1 MDTDNQNIEASE
13 TTSGAYFPGGKF
25 LGSLK
30 TRMLVSFVL
39 LFALVILIMQSVE
52 RYGVPFSPYR
62 GTLQQNRVDAFEALS
77 LTADIKKD
85 RLTLEFEGIK
95 KDTLMFAD
103 NNLVKDLFE
112 AFRPDLAGSG
122 AGNSYSDV
130 LHYLEKIR
138 TTYPAY
144 ERIDILGPDQ
154 TIVVSTDSMHI
165 GAVIPKLPP
174 ALVAN
179 LSPGQPSMAFWKSPE
194 DGKMELL
201 SMYPAGNGGSMNF
214 KTGTFML
221 FHVDADK
228 IIDNILHTGGGLG
241 ETGEALIIDRDVRI
255 LAPLKFPLRNGT
267 RARPLDYQISAEPAV
282 RAARGEEGIIAT
294 GDYRGEKV
302 LAAYR
307 YIPISPDYGW
317 GMVVKRDEAEIFK
330 LFKQSEFQVVLIG
343 IIFILLTVVISTLLA
358 ESLSKPLNSLS
369 QTAQS
374 VELGNLDVRAS
385 VTGTI
390 ETKTLAEALNS
401 MLDRYQSWTRDLDE
415 KVRMRTAQLDEKNEE
430 LEQLVYV
437 TSHDLRS
444 PLVNIQGFS
453 RELERVFLR
462 LKELI
467 EGENLSPEVEKEL
480 EHLLSEDAPEAV
492 DFILGSID
500 KMDDLLKGLL
510 RLSRIGRA
518 AMEVGPVDM
527 NYLMKE
533 IANSLEYQI
542 KNTEAVLKIDR
553 LPPARGDISQ
563 LSQVFTNIIDNALK
577 YLDPRRQGKINI
589 TGKKE
594 GGEVIYCIADN
605 GIGFAPEFVKRVF
618 EIFHR
623 LEPDAGEGEG
633 LGLTIVRKLVDRHGG
648 RVWAESEQD
657 KGSMFFVAL
666 PFD

>member
-1 MDTDNQNIEASE
+1 M
-13 TTSGAYFPGGKF
+13 K
-25 LGSLK
+25 
-30 TRMLVSFVL
+30 
-39 LFALVILIMQSVE
+39 
-52 RYGVPFSPYR
+52 
-62 GTLQQNRVDAFEALS
+62 
-77 LTADIKKD
+77 
-85 RLTLEFEGIK
+85 
-95 KDTLMFAD
+95 
-103 NNLVKDLFE
+103 
-112 AFRPDLAGSG
+112 
-122 AGNSYSDV
+122 
-130 LHYLEKIR
+130 
-138 TTYPAY
+138 
-144 ERIDILGPDQ
+144 
-154 TIVVSTDSMHI
+154 
-165 GAVIPKLPP
+165 
-174 ALVAN
+174 
-179 LSPGQPSMAFWKSPE
+179 
-194 DGKMELL
+194 
-201 SMYPAGNGGSMNF
+201 
-214 KTGTFML
+214 
-221 FHVDADK
+221 
-228 IIDNILHTGGGLG
+228 
-241 ETGEALIIDRDVRI
+241 
-255 LAPLKFPLRNGT
+255 
-267 RARPLDYQISAEPAV
+267 
-282 RAARGEEGIIAT
+282 
-294 GDYRGEKV
+294 
-302 LAAYR
+302 
-307 YIPISPDYGW
+307 
-317 GMVVKRDEAEIFK
+317 
-330 LFKQSEFQVVLIG
+330 
-343 IIFILLTVVISTLLA
+343 
-358 ESLSKPLNSLS
+358 
-369 QTAQS
+369 
-374 VELGNLDVRAS
+374 
-385 VTGTI
+385 
-390 ETKTLAEALNS
+390 
-401 MLDRYQSWTRDLDE
+401 

-467 EGENLSPEVEKEL
+467 EGEDLSPEVEKEL
-480 EHLLSEDAPEAV
+480 KHLLSEDAPEAV

-633 LGLTIVRKLVDRHGG
+633 LGLTIVRKLVERHGG